1 MHNPNPEPSFG
12 VSISKVLGQLS
23 TCLSETDFYSECLFE
38 EVKASQSVKGEAAVF
53 YGGGRLKTG

>member
-12 VSISKVLGQLS
+12 MSISKAFGQLS
-23 TCLSETDFYSECLFE
+23 ACLSETHFYSECLFE
-38 EVKASQSVKGEAAVF
+38 EVKASVKGEAAVF